1 MYSDLFQVLGAYPD
15 DSDKVENGKSLKK
28 YKERVAY
35 GYVIGDG
42 SSGETEL
49 NCRFWS
55 GWIVMMHMLCLVW
68 NINIRD
74 NSLGQSM

>member
-49 NCRFWS
+49 NCRF
-55 GWIVMMHMLCLVW
+55 
-68 NINIRD
+68 
-74 NSLGQSM
+74 